1 MRILITG
8 NNGFIGT
15 YLTQKLKKEG
25 HELVLCDLSNG
36 VNIKNWDEISGI
48 AGFDAIIHL
57 ANLSFVPASFV
68 DPKLFYETN
77 YLTTLNMLELCRLNN
92 ARLIYFSSYMYGA
105 PDYQPI
111 DEKHPLK
118 AYNPYSQTKLICE
131 SLCQGYHRDFKVPIT
146 IFRPFN
152 IYGKGQNPDFLIP
165 TIINQAKTGKITI
178 KDDRPKRDYIHVS
191 DIVEAVAAV
200 LKKPAKS
207 SEIQIYNLGSGKSYS
222 VKELIDMVSNLYETK
237 PEYVCLNEIRQNEV
251 MDTIADI
258 SKIKDE
264 IGWQPMVSLEQG
276 IKELVCS

>member
-15 YLTQKLKKEG
+15 YLTQKLQSDG

-36 VNIKNWDEISGI
+36 INIKNWNEISGI
-48 AGFDAIIHL
+48 SNIDAVIHL
-57 ANLSFVPASFV
+57 ANLSFVPASFA

-77 YLTTLNMLELCRLNN
+77 YLTTLNMLELCRQNN
-92 ARLIYFSSYMYGA
+92 ARLIYFSSYMYGT

-111 DEKHPLK
+111 DENHILK

-131 SLCQGYHRDFKVPIT
+131 SLCEGYHRDFKVPVT

-165 TIINQAKTGKITI
+165 TIINQAKTGEITI
-178 KDDRPKRDYIHVS
+178 KDDRPKRDYIHVT
-191 DIVEAVAAV
+191 DIVDAVSAV
-200 LKKPAKS
+200 LNKPAKS
-207 SEIQIYNLGSGKSYS
+207 TAIQIYNLGTGRSYS
-222 VKELIDMVSNLYETK
+222 VKEVIDLVCRFSEKK
-237 PEYVCLNEIRQNEV
+237 PKYTCLNEIRQNEV

-258 SKIKDE
+258 SKIKTE
-264 IGWQPMVSLEQG
+264 IGWEPMVSLEQG
-276 IKELVCS
+276 IMQLIN